1 MSAVPHLRSLPG
13 GRRPDAVVPGRSHV
27 TNLRPQHPT
36 TTRVVFLT
44 DLEASVAVA
53 YLRQATSQAV
63 RDVADVIDDQWKR
76 PAHPSMQPADECDP
90 HGIPR
95 PGAS

>member
-1 MSAVPHLRSLPG
+1 MSRHLHALP
-13 GRRPDAVVPGRSHV
+13 SHV
-27 TNLRPQHPT
+27 LNVRPQHPT
-36 TTRVVFLT
+36 TTRLVFLT

-53 YLRQATSQAV
+53 ALRASTSQAV
-63 RDVADVIDDQWKR
+63 RDVADVIDAQWR
-76 PAHPSMQPADECDP
+76 GDNPADVCDP

>member
-1 MSAVPHLRSLPG
+1 MSRHLHALP
-13 GRRPDAVVPGRSHV
+13 SHV
-27 TNLRPQHPT
+27 LNVRPQHPT
-36 TTRVVFLT
+36 TTRLVFLT

-53 YLRQATSQAV
+53 ALRASTSQAV
-63 RDVADVIDDQWKR
+63 RDVADVIYDQWR
-76 PAHPSMQPADECDP
+76 GDNQGDVCDP